1 MTETIRWGVLGT
13 AGIAVRKVI
22 PGMATAANSTVAAIA
37 SRDGQRARQAAEA
50 LGIPKHHDSYEALL
64 ADPEIDAIYNP
75 LPVSLHVDWTI
86 RALEAGKHVLCEK
99 PIALTAQ
106 DAHRLVDARNTSGR
120 QVLEAVMVRQHP
132 QWLRAQEII
141 ASGEIGEVTLV
152 QMALTFFNDDPGNIR
167 NIAALGGGALYDIGC
182 YAVFLSRFLFA
193 SEPTRAVAMCVTD
206 PAFETDRLTGGLV
219 DFGGGRMLSFACGTQ
234 HSRFQTVQI
243 IGSKGRIEVPVS
255 LNAPQG
261 GETTILVDP
270 SGENDPDQMRPETI
284 PACDQYGLQAELASR
299 VFLGQ
304 EAPAYPIEDAVANMA
319 VVDALYRSAQ
329 NHTWEEVE
337 RHDH

>member
-1 MTETIRWGVLGT
+1 MTDLIRWGVLGT

-22 PGMATAANSTVAAIA
+22 PGMETAASSVVTAIA
-37 SRDGQRARQAAEA
+37 SRDDQRARQAAQA
-50 LGIPKHHDSYEALL
+50 LGIPKHYASYEALL

-86 RALEAGKHVLCEK
+86 RALQAGKHVLCEK
-99 PIALTAQ
+99 PIALTAEE
-106 DAHRLVDARNTSGR
+106 ARRLVDARDATGR
-120 QVLEAVMVRQHP
+120 EVLEAVMVRQHP
-132 QWLRAQEII
+132 QWLRVKEILR
-141 ASGEIGEVTLV
+141 SGEIGEVSLV

-182 YAVFLSRFLFA
+182 YAVFLSRFIFGT
-193 SEPTRAVAMCVTD
+193 EPERAVAMCVTD
-206 PAFETDRLTGGLV
+206 PDFSTDRLTGGVV
-219 DFGGGRMLSFACGTQ
+219 DFGAGKMLSFACGTQ

-243 IGSKGRIEVPVS
+243 FGSRGRIEVPVS

-270 SGENDPDQMRPETI
+270 SGDNDPDRLRRETI
-284 PACDQYGLQAELASR
+284 PACDQYGLQAELAAR
-299 VFLGQ
+299 VFQGR

-319 VVDALYRSAQ
+319 VVDALYRSAK
-329 NHTWEEVE
+329 NHTWEKVE
-337 RHDH
+337 RT